1 MEKQTIEFSVNK
13 PQPLIVVISG
23 LSGSGKDS
31 VINRMKEISDVDFHF
46 VVTCNTRPRRE
57 SEVDGKD
64 YHFITREK
72 FEEMIRNGEM
82 IEYSQVYD
90 DLKGVPRFEIENAIR
105 IGKDMILRVDF
116 QGMKKIKAFYPELIS
131 IFILPPDSKSWVKRL
146 RSRNTETDESLK
158 IRIQTAA
165 KELAEVPSFDYIV
178 INDDIDHAAE
188 DILTILR
195 AERMRSYAGKV
206 SFSCHE

>member
-64 YHFITREK
+64 YHFITRER

-131 IFILPPDSKSWVKRL
+131 IFILPPDSKSWIKRL
-146 RSRNTETDESLK
+146 RSRNTETNESLK

-165 KELAEVPSFDYIV
+165 KELSEVPSFDYIV

>member
-1 MEKQTIEFSVNK
+1 MESQTINYSIVK

-23 LSGSGKDS
+23 LSGSGKDT

-46 VVTCNTRPRRE
+46 VVTCNTRQKRE

-64 YHFITREK
+64 YHFITRER

-90 DLKGVPRFEIENAIR
+90 DLKGVPRFEIENALKL
-105 IGKDMILRVDF
+105 GKDMILRVDF
-116 QGMKKIKAFYPELIS
+116 QGMKKIKAVYPELIS
-131 IFILPPDSKSWVKRL
+131 IFILPPDSESWLSRL
-146 RSRNTETDESLK
+146 RSRNTETEESLQ
-158 IRIQTAA
+158 IRIRTAA
-165 KELAEVPSFDYIV
+165 KEQAEVSSFDYIV
-178 INDDIDHAAE
+178 VNDNIDQAAQ

-195 AERMRSYAGKV
+195 AEHMRSSAGKV
-206 SFSCHE
+206 LISCHE